1 MKASVLFEGFLS
13 AASNNV
19 AWMCAVLILLFALY
33 LLAREGV
40 AYGWLSGWVSD
51 AALGLCQWCVLLS
64 ASTMAV
70 VLAVVYLA
78 VSVIE
83 AYWAYYYPWSV
94 FMT

>member
-1 MKASVLFEGFLS
+1 MKASVLFESFLS
-13 AASNNV
+13 AASDNV
-19 AWMCAVLILLFALY
+19 AWACAVLILLFALY

-51 AALGLCQWCVLLS
+51 AALGVCQWSVVLS
-64 ASTMAV
+64 ASTLAV
-70 VLAVVYLA
+70 VLVVVYLV

-94 FMT
+94 FMS